1 MNLPIAIPDCFCLLV
16 STRDAGTCAI
26 RSLHMIKVLTI
37 KVAESKMSKI
47 QIASSPERILG
58 LVASQSC
65 PKESEFKAEAMA
77 IRVAQISRVVPPLR
91 LKLGMIEV
99 ITGKPVVVSGKSHPV
114 LRGCETGDQ
123 QNQQRQ
129 GSTPHG

>member
-1 MNLPIAIPDCFCLLV
+1 
-16 STRDAGTCAI
+16 
-26 RSLHMIKVLTI
+26 MIKALTI

-47 QIASSPERILG
+47 QIASGPGRILW
-58 LVASQSC
+58 LVASQSR

-77 IRVAQISRVVPPLR
+77 IGGAQISRVVPPLG

-99 ITGKPVVVSGKSHPV
+99 ITGKLVVVSGKSHPV
-114 LRGCETGDQ
+114 LRGCEIGDQ

-129 GSTPHG
+129 RSTPHG

>member
-1 MNLPIAIPDCFCLLV
+1 
-16 STRDAGTCAI
+16 
-26 RSLHMIKVLTI
+26 MIKVLTI

-47 QIASSPERILG
+47 QIASGPGRILW

-77 IRVAQISRVVPPLR
+77 IGGTQISRVVPPLR

-99 ITGKPVVVSGKSHPV
+99 ITGKLVVVSG
-114 LRGCETGDQ
+114 
-123 QNQQRQ
+123 
-129 GSTPHG
+129 